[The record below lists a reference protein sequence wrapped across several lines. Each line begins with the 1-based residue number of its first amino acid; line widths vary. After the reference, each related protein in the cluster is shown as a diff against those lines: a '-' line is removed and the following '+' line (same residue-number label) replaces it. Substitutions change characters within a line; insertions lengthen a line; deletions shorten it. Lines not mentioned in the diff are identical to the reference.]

1 MTTQIL
7 KSQRGRSMVE
17 MLGVLAIVGV
27 LSVGGVYGYGVAMKK
42 HKANELLHQASML
55 ATTISAQ
62 IQSKG
67 ELPQSIE
74 DFGNGKYGEFK
85 EPEKANDE
93 QFTMQITGMDPAVCE
108 QVAKMAGGM
117 VRKAECT
124 GTTLTLTYNNNLS
137 SDKVAADYNGKQEEC
152 EESGNKY
159 CEGSGSCIVQD
170 KDCCAGYD
178 SQCCV
183 DDGDI
188 SSTES
193 CVLPDGSDG
202 KCNNGECVVIMGTE
216 CGSGYYSS
224 CEETGGEC
232 VNGFCKCPSG
242 TVFALQYG
250 NSACVSCSDLETA
263 FNSQTCEACGKVAV
277 MYYPHSYPDGD
288 MPWACFDKP
297 STECK
302 SNEMFSGGTCV
313 PCSSAGNRS
322 GGYYNGVEQCEK
334 CGLENNGSGICI
346 KKCPAGT
353 IYAMDEINYY
363 SDCYSC
369 NTEGRLS
376 PAKGNCSQI
385 CPNRNDNC
393 ELVSKTCIHGTKNG
407 DSCVCESGW
416 YGKYCESDCDG
427 VKDEFGYCHMCSY
440 SDDLYVTSIDECH
453 NCDDRIFYGNTC
465 ASCSDE
471 SDIPCDK
478 SECDRCPN
486 RVYEN
491 GVCRLKVFRCLDSN
505 YNEKVCQCS
514 DITPTNSIRTND
526 SAECEKCDGVKYW
539 MGSSSCGVIDCGT
552 GYIQSAF
559 GGVCVPINTTQPTA
573 IMVDPE
579 YADTCNSLGWF
590 YAEGGFCCN
599 SQKVK
604 ECKEAGAERPSDCP
618 SIKLV

>member
-1 MTTQIL
+1 MTTKMIKTKS
-7 KSQRGRSMVE
+7 KSQNGRSMVE
-17 MLGVLAIVGV
+17 MLGVLAIIGV

-74 DFGNGKYGEFK
+74 DFGNGKYGTFST
-85 EPEKANDE
+85 PTKANDE
-93 QFTMQITGMDPAVCE
+93 QFEMKITDMDEAVCA
-108 QVAKMAGGM
+108 QVAKMSGGM
-117 VRKAECT
+117 VRQAECN

-137 SDKVAADYNGKQEEC
+137 SDKVAADYNGNQDEC

-159 CEGSGSCIVQD
+159 CEGSGSCVAQD

-202 KCNNGECVVIMGTE
+202 KCNNGKCVVIMGTE
-216 CGSGYYSS
+216 CGTGHHRL

-242 TVFALQYG
+242 TVFSMDRGSGYR
-250 NSACVSCSDLETA
+250 ACVSCSDLEYA
-263 FNSQTCEACGKVAV
+263 SDLQTCEACGKVGV
-277 MYYPHSYPDGD
+277 YYYPDSYPDGGND
-288 MPWACFDKP
+288 WACFDKP

-302 SNEMFSGGTCV
+302 SNEMFSAGTCV
-313 PCSSAGNRS
+313 PCSSVEHHT

-334 CGLENNGSGICI
+334 CGLENNGGGICI

-353 IYAMDEINYY
+353 IYAYPMYGNYN

-369 NTEGRLS
+369 NTEAALS

-427 VKDEFGYCHMCSY
+427 VKDEYGYCHMCSY
-440 SDDLYVTSIDECH
+440 SDYLYVTSINECH

-465 ASCSDE
+465 MSCSDE
-471 SDIPCDK
+471 SDIPCEK

-491 GVCRLKVFRCLDSN
+491 GVCRLKGFRL
-505 YNEKVCQCS
+505 
-514 DITPTNSIRTND
+514 
-526 SAECEKCDGVKYW
+526 
-539 MGSSSCGVIDCGT
+539 
-552 GYIQSAF
+552 
-559 GGVCVPINTTQPTA
+559 
-573 IMVDPE
+573 
-579 YADTCNSLGWF
+579 
-590 YAEGGFCCN
+590 
-599 SQKVK
+599 
-604 ECKEAGAERPSDCP
+604 
-618 SIKLV
+618 